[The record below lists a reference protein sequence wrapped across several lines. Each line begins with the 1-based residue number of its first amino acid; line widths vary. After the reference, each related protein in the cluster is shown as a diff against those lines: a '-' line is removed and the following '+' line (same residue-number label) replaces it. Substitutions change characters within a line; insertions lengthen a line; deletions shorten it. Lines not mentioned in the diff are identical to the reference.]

1 MPETDSPFK
10 AWWRSSD
17 VVGKLIA
24 ALAAVG
30 VTFVVIWAKT
40 ERHEEKIAELQK
52 DMVAVNVKM
61 DSNAAAA
68 NARIDLMRQVW
79 LEALD
84 REGKLKERI
93 SVLEARDKA
102 R

>member
-40 ERHEEKIAELQK
+40 ERHEEKIVELQK
-52 DMVAVNVKM
+52 DVVAVNV
-61 DSNAAAA
+61 
-68 NARIDLMRQVW
+68 RIDILRDAL
-79 LEALD
+79 LEGAARD
-84 REGKLKERI
+84 AKLAERI
-93 SVLEARDKA
+93 SVLEERARK
-102 R
+102 